1 MVHHG
6 FGYQVKEDGQNHNNM
21 RKAKA
26 FSTVNWRKY
35 LDIKTNPRAKSFLES
50 RGDEVLWQIAGTV
63 HKAAKGEVPEVVL
76 LIHPNAGAV
85 IRIPKDEYDEMLEL
99 CLNWFVHREDYEK
112 CTDIQWFQSD
122 LEALRR
128 GIKPSKKYREKV
140 I

>member
-1 MVHHG
+1 
-6 FGYQVKEDGQNHNNM
+6 M
-21 RKAKA
+21 RRAKA
-26 FSTVNWRKY
+26 FSTVNWRRY
-35 LDIKTNPRAKSFLES
+35 LDVKTNPRAKTFLQHN
-50 RGDEVLWQIAGTV
+50 GDEVLWQIAGTV
-63 HKAAKGEVPEVVL
+63 HKAAKKKLPEVVL

-85 IRIPKDEYDEMLEL
+85 IRIPKDEYDEMLQL

-122 LEALRR
+122 LEAIRR